1 MNEKETEKQAE
12 VVAAAVVSNLVNQDY
27 IESHGAE
34 HARLAGLIR
43 SDIKQI
49 KDLVMLLIIVV
60 FVCLSIIT
68 ITSVLTARTVGN

>member
-1 MNEKETEKQAE
+1 MNEAEKQAE
-12 VVAAAVVSNLVNQDY
+12 AITTAVVAGIVNEDY
-27 IESHGAE
+27 IKSHGTE
-34 HARLAGLIR
+34 HERLAGLIR

-68 ITSVLTARTVGN
+68 ITSILTARTVSG